1 MPKVTLNVHCSKLPV
16 TIDPFLIAKLGLFL
30 YSCCCNRKG
39 RHDLTKKR
47 HKKFLFSPKIR
58 KNAMR
63 YGNGVADNMLSVF
76 QITNEE
82 NACLSL
88 KKQAQFLKLHSI
100 SGRSFAPL
108 KKIVIVVA

>member
-1 MPKVTLNVHCSKLPV
+1 
-16 TIDPFLIAKLGLFL
+16 
-30 YSCCCNRKG
+30 
-39 RHDLTKKR
+39 
-47 HKKFLFSPKIR
+47 
-58 KNAMR
+58 MR
-63 YGNGVADNMLSVF
+63 YGNGAADNMLSVF

-108 KKIVIVVA
+108 KKIVIVVASIFCIRQIRSKFPIVFICRT

>member
-1 MPKVTLNVHCSKLPV
+1 
-16 TIDPFLIAKLGLFL
+16 
-30 YSCCCNRKG
+30 
-39 RHDLTKKR
+39 
-47 HKKFLFSPKIR
+47 
-58 KNAMR
+58 MR

-108 KKIVIVVA
+108 EKYGYLCRIIQLHPIVLGQVLDCTRLQYSCR

>member
-1 MPKVTLNVHCSKLPV
+1 
-16 TIDPFLIAKLGLFL
+16 
-30 YSCCCNRKG
+30 
-39 RHDLTKKR
+39 
-47 HKKFLFSPKIR
+47 
-58 KNAMR
+58 MR

-100 SGRSFAPL
+100 SAHSLAPL

>member
-1 MPKVTLNVHCSKLPV
+1 MSDEAHPYATETRMENTSERM
-16 TIDPFLIAKLGLFL
+16 
-30 YSCCCNRKG
+30 S
-39 RHDLTKKR
+39 KKR
-47 HKKFLFSPKIR
+47 YKKKLFSPKIR

-63 YGNGVADNMLSVF
+63 YGNGAADNMLSVF